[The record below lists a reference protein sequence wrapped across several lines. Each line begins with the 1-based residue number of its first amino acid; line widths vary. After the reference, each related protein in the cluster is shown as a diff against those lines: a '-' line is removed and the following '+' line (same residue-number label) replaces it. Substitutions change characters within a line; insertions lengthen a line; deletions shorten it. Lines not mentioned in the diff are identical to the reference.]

1 MQKKVVAPVCHRMDT
16 SGNISK
22 TEREQKKCKASET
35 ITIFIFSYYKY
46 NYSWEHTR
54 VDFNFNPNLM
64 LSTRNFSHFFRCISV
79 CVSRFVK
86 IYSFTCI
93 FPGERALHRGA
104 HHRTYYLVV
113 IQLSRNENTE
123 CSLHFVRG
131 IAWMSLN
138 CWARCLIVVA
148 FFPVFVSDA
157 LSSSS
162 CEHHRN
168 NRQLKWCISEKQQ

>member
-1 MQKKVVAPVCHRMDT
+1 MQKKVVAPVCHRVQSHLEWIQVET
-16 SGNISK
+16 FPKQKESK
-22 TEREQKKCKASET
+22 RNATASET

-113 IQLSRNENTE
+113 TQLSRNENTE

-138 CWARCLIVVA
+138 CWARCLMLLL
-148 FFPVFVSDA
+148 FFRVRIWRS
-157 LSSSS
+157 
-162 CEHHRN
+162 
-168 NRQLKWCISEKQQ
+168 